1 MMNKSKTVLT
11 LTHEAIETLEKKDFA
26 GYYAIDVTEYC
37 FGELEVD
44 PWDTLRFLRA
54 LFGDMKLRLTFGGQA
69 LLGFRQYPDEIVDA
83 FVAAAVDNGINAF
96 RVYDALND
104 ARNLATAAASVKKYG
119 AELEI
124 AIVYSESPYN
134 IAQYFA
140 GLASQAASLEAD
152 RVSVIGMTNEM
163 FCRELT
169 ETVTRSSS
177 LPVSISAST
186 EKIALIALDAGAS
199 LVEIVPTR
207 PDPKEVAD
215 EIGQIRADL
224 GFPPLAYPVSE
235 IVTAQA
241 YRNTFSEKRYE
252 TFSDDFKD
260 LVLGKFGKLPASPSP
275 EFVKDICG
283 DEPMV
288 LVRPADLLE
297 PEYDRIREYTA
308 PWLEQEEDLL
318 TYALYRGVAIVFF
331 EKRKAKKYA
340 IDMPHAV
347 KEKGIHII

>member
-1 MMNKSKTVLT
+1 MKKSKNVLN
-11 LTHEAIETLEKKDFA
+11 LTHEAIETLQKKDFA

-37 FGELEVD
+37 FGELEED
-44 PWDTLRFLRA
+44 PWDTMRFLRA

-69 LLGFRQYPDEIVDA
+69 LLGFRHYPDEIVDA
-83 FVAAAVDNGINAF
+83 FVAAAVDNGINTF

-140 GLASQAASLEAD
+140 GLASQATTLEAD
-152 RVSVIGMTNEM
+152 SVSVIGMTNEM

-169 ETVTRSSS
+169 ETMAKASA
-177 LPVSISAST
+177 LPVSLSVST
-186 EKIALIALDAGAS
+186 EDIAMIALDAGATS
-199 LVEIVPTR
+199 VEV
-207 PDPKEVAD
+207 VAPRD
-215 EIGQIRADL
+215 IPENVANEIELIRKDL
-224 GFPPLAYPVSE
+224 SFPPLAYPASE
-235 IVTAQA
+235 IITVQA
-241 YRNTFSEKRYE
+241 FRNVYSEKRYE
-252 TFSDDFKD
+252 SFSDDFKN
-260 LVLGKFGKLPASPSP
+260 LVLGKFGKLPASPTP
-275 EFVKDICG
+275 EFVKEICG

-308 PWLEQEEDLL
+308 PWLEQEEDIL
-318 TYALYRGVAIVFF
+318 TYALFHGIAIHYF

-340 IDMPHAV
+340 IDMPHAH
-347 KEKGIHII
+347 KDKGIHII

>member
-1 MMNKSKTVLT
+1 MNKSKTVLT

-26 GYYAIDVTEYC
+26 GYAAIDVTEYC

-169 ETVTRSSS
+169 ETLVKASS
-177 LPVSISAST
+177 LPVSVSAST
-186 EKIALIALDAGAS
+186 KDIAMIALDAGAS
-199 LVEIVPTR
+199 LAEVVEPR
-207 PDPKEVAD
+207 QYSD
-215 EIGQIRADL
+215 EIRREIELLRKDL
-224 GFPPLAYPVSE
+224 SFPPLAYPVSE
-235 IVTAQA
+235 IIAVQA
-241 YRNTFSEKRYE
+241 YRNIYSEKRYE
-252 TFSDDFKD
+252 TFSDDFKN

-275 EFVKDICG
+275 DFVKDICG

-308 PWLEQEEDLL
+308 PWLEQEEDIL
-318 TYALYRGVAIVFF
+318 TYALFHGIAIHYF

-340 IDMPHAV
+340 IDMPHAH
-347 KEKGIHII
+347 KDKGIHII

>member
-1 MMNKSKTVLT
+1 MKKSKNVLH
-11 LTHEAIETLEKKDFA
+11 LTHESIETLEKKDFA
-26 GYYAIDVTEYC
+26 SYYAIDVTEYC
-37 FGELEVD
+37 FGELEED
-44 PWDTLRFLRA
+44 PWDTMRFLRA

-69 LLGFRQYPDEIVDA
+69 LLGFRHYPDEIIDA

-104 ARNLATAAASVKKYG
+104 ARNLATAAAAVKKYG

-140 GLASQAASLEAD
+140 GLASQAAALEAD

-169 ETVTRSSS
+169 EALAKAAS
-177 LPVSISAST
+177 LPVSVSAST
-186 EKIALIALDAGAS
+186 EDIAMIAMDAGAAS
-199 LVEIVPTR
+199 VEVVCKRDIP
-207 PDPKEVAD
+207 ENVAN
-215 EIGQIRADL
+215 EIELIRKDL
-224 GFPPLAYPVSE
+224 SFPPMAYPVSE
-235 IVTAQA
+235 IITVQA
-241 YRNTFSEKRYE
+241 YRNIYSEKRYE
-252 TFSDDFKD
+252 TFSDDFKN
-260 LVLGKFGKLPASPSP
+260 LVLGKFGKLPASPEP
-275 EFVKDICG
+275 EFVREICG
-283 DEPMV
+283 DESMV

-308 PWLEQEEDLL
+308 PWLEQEEDIL
-318 TYALYRGVAIVFF
+318 TYALFHGIAIHYF

-340 IDMPHAV
+340 IDMPHAH
-347 KEKGIHII
+347 KDKGIHII